1 MIFLNP
7 YVSYPARALTIQL
20 RIINENYKS
29 VKGGGNFFSF
39 EHSNGAVRSKMD
51 LRIFERGSSN
61 AYRNECL
68 EDYFKGAIGEACNSR
83 EQAVCFTR
91 RDGKRR

>member
-7 YVSYPARALTIQL
+7 YVSYPALTIQL

-51 LRIFERGSSN
+51 LRIFERVSERMFGG
-61 AYRNECL
+61 L
-68 EDYFKGAIGEACNSR
+68 F
-83 EQAVCFTR
+83 
-91 RDGKRR
+91 

>member
-1 MIFLNP
+1 MYIYVCISRLLSRFLRIRRELITIPLIMIFLNP
-7 YVSYPARALTIQL
+7 YVSYPALTIQL

-51 LRIFERGSSN
+51 LRIFERVSERMFGG
-61 AYRNECL
+61 L
-68 EDYFKGAIGEACNSR
+68 F
-83 EQAVCFTR
+83 
-91 RDGKRR
+91 

>member
-7 YVSYPARALTIQL
+7 YVSCPARALTIQL

-39 EHSNGAVRSKMD
+39 EHSN
-51 LRIFERGSSN
+51 LRFDRKWIFEFLN